1 MNLLLLSPLLLFGGS
16 LTSVNSSNANST
28 VATSTSLSSSDHP
41 QLSSI
46 ASSPVQNVSNVSE
59 NAEQLPQAEALRY
72 VSSQRSLSS
81 SSLDESLSSNNNN
94 LTDVEISQRHQ
105 QLSNRM
111 LVALKL
117 LQLVQQYSAVNGSSL
132 ADELAS
138 TQNNG
143 TAASS
148 ESRSVTSWLRFRRPQ
163 KPHHQESTQTA
174 PNSAGALS
182 LLANFASSG
191 SHHLPQTSPQQRL
204 SSSSSYHQQHHS
216 NNPFIAHSNSF
227 SSKMPHSKNQNH
239 NHNSLFYSL
248 DDANGI
254 DYWLK
259 FLEDANFEERLPP
272 LSGGQLAEGGGGG
285 GAFQIGLPKLK
296 EKTLLKMKPMSG
308 GGGSLSSSP
317 FKRVKANRY
326 RSKTTAGGHQH
337 SGRNHNSHHQQHRP
351 HFHNNQRHSGGD
363 GHRKTS
369 KGHHPQRHHHPHHHR
384 PHYTLGSIEPLRN
397 LHVGE
402 SADFESDNGGSGNGH
417 NELSLLTDSK
427 PTDSTKQV
435 AKQSAA
441 ETYTADTSPR
451 CDKFTDEICI
461 DDFEYP
467 ENAILEEIFQ
477 RKDIF
482 QLMYSEV
489 KGDAPLVDGIARDE
503 EESFS
508 QDYYYNNNDP
518 EGEDYDGG
526 GGGGGSSNRT
536 EYNAVL
542 SVLYA
547 KPKLARNI
555 KGKWKVIVN
564 AGEFTQT
571 IRLEKCTRP
580 NAECRFIS
588 DHKYDSRCAQIS
600 AIHRLLVFE
609 KGKGFY
615 IDTFRVPTACTCHV
629 MSSKSSYQ
637 AGDTGATTSS
647 SSSISKREK
656 IKSNLGETLW
666 SLLGTEP
673 DRGKGGGGDGGDR
686 RGGGG
691 SHYIVGSGD
700 HRHHSKSGN
709 SGSVDLLKLLPQL
722 TSIAPENVLQQLLDE
737 YADSHGNQRNPS
749 SSSSANKGYGNRVS
763 GGTRTRY
770 LPKIPKSELQQ
781 LLQFAQA
788 QNSGTVL
795 TGDDSSSGEHS
806 SGSGS
811 GSQHKRNRISE
822 GSSSSS
828 YLQHSSKAG
837 TTGTTTTTIVN
848 SSDRGAPVVQVIHVP
863 VTTSEM
869 SQSQRITNSSVSP
882 PPPPLPLLGQS
893 SDGDGDG
900 EHKSKTDSEQPN
912 SASSSNEAKRK
923 AAEKRVNFS
932 YHPIL
937 DYIAT

>member
-163 KPHHQESTQTA
+163 KPHHQESTQTV

-296 EKTLLKMKPMSG
+296 EKTLLKMKPMS

-536 EYNAVL
+536 EYNGGNSGNSGGDFLDDSPPDEQQQQHLPL
-542 SVLYA
+542 SKQQLQQHSSSEGEKKNRASNSGGPGSASSASGFVCRSEVLYA

-609 KGKGFY
+609 KGKGLRWEGGCSLKF
-615 IDTFRVPTACTCHV
+615 F
-629 MSSKSSYQ
+629 
-637 AGDTGATTSS
+637 
-647 SSSISKREK
+647 
-656 IKSNLGETLW
+656 SNLLNLQVSTL
-666 SLLGTEP
+666 T
-673 DRGKGGGGDGGDR
+673 
-686 RGGGG
+686 
-691 SHYIVGSGD
+691 
-700 HRHHSKSGN
+700 
-709 SGSVDLLKLLPQL
+709 
-722 TSIAPENVLQQLLDE
+722 
-737 YADSHGNQRNPS
+737 PS
-749 SSSSANKGYGNRVS
+749 AC
-763 GGTRTRY
+763 
-770 LPKIPKSELQQ
+770 PPP
-781 LLQFAQA
+781 
-788 QNSGTVL
+788 
-795 TGDDSSSGEHS
+795 
-806 SGSGS
+806 
-811 GSQHKRNRISE
+811 
-822 GSSSSS
+822 
-828 YLQHSSKAG
+828 
-837 TTGTTTTTIVN
+837 
-848 SSDRGAPVVQVIHVP
+848 APV
-863 VTTSEM
+863 M
-869 SQSQRITNSSVSP
+869 
-882 PPPPLPLLGQS
+882 
-893 SDGDGDG
+893 
-900 EHKSKTDSEQPN
+900 
-912 SASSSNEAKRK
+912 
-923 AAEKRVNFS
+923 
-932 YHPIL
+932 
-937 DYIAT
+937 